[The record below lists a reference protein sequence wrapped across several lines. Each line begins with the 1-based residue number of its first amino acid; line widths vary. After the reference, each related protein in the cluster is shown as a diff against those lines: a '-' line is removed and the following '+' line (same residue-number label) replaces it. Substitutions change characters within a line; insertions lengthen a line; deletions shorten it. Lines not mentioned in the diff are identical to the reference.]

1 MAVITQQRAVPQ
13 AAGFTG
19 LAAGS
24 LLVGVIGALS
34 GLGAFLAVV
43 IGDPMIPLETA
54 ALVSAA
60 LIVVGLVG
68 AVIVR
73 DMPDV
78 AALAM
83 AVVPFGLYFA
93 IGEKLGPWS
102 SAYQTAVQT
111 SGAAENVF
119 WTSMPA
125 MALFVI
131 SGSLFALGAI
141 LAAFSW
147 GSKAKI

>member
-1 MAVITQQRAVPQ
+1 MAVITQQRAGPREG
-13 AAGFTG
+13 GFNG

-34 GLGAFLAVV
+34 GLGGFLAVV
-43 IGDPMIPLETA
+43 IGDATIPLETA
-54 ALVSAA
+54 ALVSVA

-68 AVIVR
+68 AAIVR
-73 DMPDV
+73 DLPDV

-93 IGEKLGPWS
+93 IGEKLGPWW

-125 MALFVI
+125 MALFVG
-131 SGSLFALGAI
+131 SGLLFALGAI

-147 GSKAKI
+147 SSKEKI